1 MKDREIYI
9 VSKTDGTSENVLA
22 HTFAEVIAQ
31 LGEDGEKKIWQI
43 IKLGFQEVDENNETA
58 E

>member
-1 MKDREIYI
+1 MEDREIYI

-22 HTFAEVIAQ
+22 YTFADVVAQ
-31 LGEDGEKKIWQI
+31 FGEKEIWQI
-43 IKLGFQEVDENNETA
+43 IKLGFQEVEENNETA